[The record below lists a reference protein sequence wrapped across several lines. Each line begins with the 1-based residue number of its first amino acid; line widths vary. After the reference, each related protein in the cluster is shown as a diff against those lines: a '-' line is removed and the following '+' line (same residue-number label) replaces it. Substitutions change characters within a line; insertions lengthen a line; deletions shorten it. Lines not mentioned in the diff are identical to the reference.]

1 MDVNMYAVY
10 AIFHPYV
17 HTIFACNAN
26 VLVGVVG
33 VAKNTKTGTDPY
45 SWPYLT
51 PVAESWPEPTLDEV
65 GSKGWQLTTDS
76 TSYQSAVD
84 EKYHSRC

>member
-1 MDVNMYAVY
+1 MDVNVYAVY

-45 SWPYLT
+45 S
-51 PVAESWPEPTLDEV
+51 
-65 GSKGWQLTTDS
+65 
-76 TSYQSAVD
+76 
-84 EKYHSRC
+84 

>member
-1 MDVNMYAVY
+1 MLCLRSVLKPAPCYFPASMDVNVYAVY

-33 VAKNTKTGTDPY
+33 VAITQKLA
-45 SWPYLT
+45 LT
-51 PVAESWPEPTLDEV
+51 HTLDPI
-65 GSKGWQLTTDS
+65 
-76 TSYQSAVD
+76 
-84 EKYHSRC
+84 